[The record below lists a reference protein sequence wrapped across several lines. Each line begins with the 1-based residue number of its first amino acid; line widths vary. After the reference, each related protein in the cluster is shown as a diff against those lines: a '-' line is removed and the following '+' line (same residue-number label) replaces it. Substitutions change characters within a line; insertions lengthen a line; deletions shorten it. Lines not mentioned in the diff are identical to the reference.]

1 MHIAQITSNQ
11 FSCAREHKLAWF
23 AREYLCPHVKKKKVF
38 EVFIEAVSSMR
49 RVKIWWCG
57 MNCRCCRG
65 GRGSLV
71 VCWRASDFNFV
82 INVGVYVP
90 SHVKISML
98 WTKKEETCLPQENF
112 ESNSIVPGCHAAPA
126 KKKKKKKNWNF
137 PKKKEKKVDAWQPV
151 VLIDVFEFIFRW
163 DGPVFKHFQKRGKFF
178 CHLVGLGINVFQFY
192 SQMAFCKRKKK
203 GLVSW
208 KTVRNEERSCNHT
221 DSIIDKKHDLL
232 LFHVN

>member
-126 KKKKKKKNWNF
+126 KKKKKKKKLKF
-137 PKKKEKKVDAWQPV
+137 SKK
-151 VLIDVFEFIFRW
+151 
-163 DGPVFKHFQKRGKFF
+163 
-178 CHLVGLGINVFQFY
+178 
-192 SQMAFCKRKKK
+192 KRKK
-203 GLVSW
+203 SW
-208 KTVRNEERSCNHT
+208 RLTACCSHWCFRIH
-221 DSIIDKKHDLL
+221 L
-232 LFHVN
+232 